1 MRAAQRVPGSHTICC
16 TCSLDTCCSQ
26 IFLCCTLV
34 SQYRIFHSRDEFE
47 EEVALYRDPALASI
61 MPDLLYAND
70 NESGSVRSLSGYA
83 FPPFFVL
90 ERGVTLLTW
99 VQEVRNFFE
108 VSTMVEAL
116 ARLLDSLHEAGYVH
130 RDIKVLCASF
140 FVCVQYLAL
149 SAGPSLRSRIPGHL
163 TPTTICAAGQR
174 DSAPSKRQVAVA
186 RPWHRCPH
194 RCELLSLR

>member
-1 MRAAQRVPGSHTICC
+1 MTKC
-16 TCSLDTCCSQ
+16 
-26 IFLCCTLV
+26 
-34 SQYRIFHSRDEFE
+34 RIFHSRDEFE

-99 VQEVRNFFE
+99 TEEVRNFFE

-130 RDIKVLCASF
+130 RGIKVLC
-140 FVCVQYLAL
+140 
-149 SAGPSLRSRIPGHL
+149 PSLCLRAISCSIL
-163 TPTTICAAGQR
+163 VCT
-174 DSAPSKRQVAVA
+174 DSA
-186 RPWHRCPH
+186 HF
-194 RCELLSLR
+194 